1 MQYGNLIEVDCEYI
15 IPSEAR
21 NYKGFNYREYL
32 KSKKIYGTI
41 KNSNKNIKIIK
52 ENNINIVMKL
62 SNNIRNYII
71 NTTNRLMPKRT
82 SSLLVGILIGD
93 KSEISEEIIE
103 NFKNSNLSHMLAVSG
118 AHTSYIILGLT
129 FILNKSKMSKKW
141 VSLVTILSLTL
152 FMFITNFT
160 PSVTRACFM
169 AIIVLGAGVLHR
181 KQDFWTSI
189 SISLLIILILNPFSI
204 NEIGLQLSY
213 LGTIGI
219 IVFNKNIETILNK
232 VKINNKISKILSVTI
247 SAQLAIMP
255 IMIYKFN
262 NLSLTFF
269 ISNILASPFLGIS
282 IILGLITIFISLISF
297 KLAKAIS
304 LLLNLSLE
312 ILIGISEFTAKLPFS
327 SILIKTPPM
336 LLILIIYCF
345 ILLFNY
351 LYYIYISKTNIRL
364 FQKRIIKLIN
374 KANVNKFISIIII
387 IVILFNVFS
396 YSYLLIPKNLR
407 IYFIDVGQGDSCL
420 IITPR
425 NKKIL
430 IDGGEG
436 DSNVLL
442 SYLLDRRI
450 KTIDYIVIS
459 HFDSDHCNGLIEIIQ
474 KLNVKN
480 VLISKQAYFCDEYRN
495 IANIINLKKINT
507 IQVKQGDVL
516 NIDKEVKLG
525 IFYPAK
531 NLEYDDLNNNSIV
544 AKLRYNKFS
553 VLFTGDIEKSEENIL
568 NKYTSNQL
576 KSDVIKVAHHGSRT
590 SSSEEFIKAVK
601 PKVAL
606 IGVGMNNKFGHP
618 NQEIIERLENVNCKI
633 YRTDEMGEIVLEVD
647 KKGKVKIETKL
658 KCN

>member
-1 MQYGNLIEVDCEYI
+1 MIEADGEYI

-21 NYKGFNYREYL
+21 NYKGFDYREYL

-41 KNSNKNIKIIK
+41 KNSNKNIKVIK
-52 ENNINIVMKL
+52 EDNIGIVLKL

-71 NTTNRLMPKRT
+71 NTSNKLLPEKT

-93 KSEISEEIIE
+93 KSGISEEIIE
-103 NFKNSNLSHMLAVSG
+103 GFKISNLSHMLAVSG
-118 AHTSYIILGLT
+118 AHTAYIILGLT

-141 VSLVTILSLTL
+141 VHLVTILSLIL

-169 AIIVLGAGVLHR
+169 AIIVLGANLLYR

-189 SISLLIILILNPFSI
+189 SISLLIILVINPFSI

-219 IVFNKNIETILNK
+219 ILFNKNVETLLNK
-232 VKINNKISKILSVTI
+232 NKISKGLSVTI
-247 SAQLAIMP
+247 SAQMAIMP
-255 IMIYKFN
+255 IMIYRFN
-262 NLSLTFF
+262 SFSLTFF
-269 ISNILASPFLGIS
+269 ISNVLASPLLGIN
-282 IILGLITIFISLISF
+282 IILGLIAIFISLVSF
-297 KLAKAIS
+297 KLAKIIS
-304 LLLNLSLE
+304 LVLNLSLE
-312 ILIGISEFTAKLPFS
+312 ILIGISEFTSKLPFS
-327 SILIKTPPM
+327 SILVKTPPM
-336 LLILIIYCF
+336 LLILLIYCF

-351 LYYIYISKTNIRL
+351 LYYIYISKTNLRL
-364 FQKRIIKLIN
+364 FQKKIAKLIN
-374 KANVNKFISIIII
+374 KKNLNKFISIIII
-387 IVILFNVFS
+387 IIILFNVFS
-396 YSYLLIPKNLR
+396 HSYLLIPKNLR

-436 DSNVLL
+436 DNNVLL

-450 KTIDYIVIS
+450 KTIDYIMIS

-495 IANIINLKKINT
+495 IAGIINSKKINV
-507 IQVKQGDVL
+507 IHVKQGDVL
-516 NIDKEVKLG
+516 NIDKEVKLD

-568 NKYTSNQL
+568 NKYTSREL
-576 KSDVIKVAHHGSRT
+576 KSDVIKIAHHGSKT
-590 SSSEEFIKAVK
+590 SSSEEFIKVVK
-601 PKVAL
+601 PKIAL

-618 NQEIIERLENVNCKI
+618 NQEIIERLENVKCKI
-633 YRTDEMGEIVLEVD
+633 YRTDEMGEIIMEVNRS
-647 KKGKVKIETKL
+647 GKVKIETKL
-658 KCN
+658 KCD

>member
-1 MQYGNLIEVDCEYI
+1 MIEADGEYI

-21 NYKGFNYREYL
+21 NYKGFDYREYL

-71 NTTNRLMPKRT
+71 NTSNKLLPEKT

-93 KSEISEEIIE
+93 KSGISEEIIE
-103 NFKNSNLSHMLAVSG
+103 DFKISNLSHMLAVSG
-118 AHTSYIILGLT
+118 AHTAYIILGLT

-141 VSLVTILSLTL
+141 VHLVTILSLIL

-160 PSVTRACFM
+160 SSVTRACFM
-169 AIIVLGAGVLHR
+169 AIIVLGANLLYR

-189 SISLLIILILNPFSI
+189 SISLLIVLVINPFSI

-219 IVFNKNIETILNK
+219 ILFNKNVETLLNK
-232 VKINNKISKILSVTI
+232 NKINNKISKGLSVTI
-247 SAQLAIMP
+247 SAQMAIMP
-255 IMIYKFN
+255 IMIYRFN
-262 NLSLTFF
+262 SFSLTFF
-269 ISNILASPFLGIS
+269 ISNVLASPLLGIN
-282 IILGLITIFISLISF
+282 IILGLITIFISLVSF
-297 KLAKAIS
+297 KLAKIIS
-304 LLLNLSLE
+304 LVLNLSLE
-312 ILIGISEFTAKLPFS
+312 ILIGISEFTSKLPFS
-327 SILIKTPPM
+327 SILVKTPPM
-336 LLILIIYCF
+336 LLILLIYCF

-351 LYYIYISKTNIRL
+351 LYYIYISKTNLGL

-374 KANVNKFISIIII
+374 KTNVNKFISIIII

-396 YSYLLIPKNLR
+396 YSYLLIPNNLR

-436 DSNVLL
+436 ETDVLL

-450 KTIDYIVIS
+450 KTIDYIMIS
-459 HFDSDHCNGLIEIIQ
+459 HFDSDHCIGLIEVIQ

-495 IANIINLKKINT
+495 IAGIINSKKINV
-507 IQVKQGDVL
+507 IHVKQGDVL
-516 NIDKEVKLG
+516 NIDKEVSLD
-525 IFYPAK
+525 IFYPPQK
-531 NLEYDDLNNNSIV
+531 LEYDDLNNNSIV
-544 AKLRYNKFS
+544 AKLKYNKFS

-568 NKYTSNQL
+568 NKYTNNDL
-576 KSDVIKVAHHGSRT
+576 KSDVIKVAHHGSKT

-601 PKVAL
+601 PKIAL

-618 NQEIIERLENVNCKI
+618 NQEIIERLKNVNCKI
-633 YRTDEMGEIVLEVD
+633 YRTDEMGEIVMEVN
-647 KKGKVKIETKL
+647 KSGKVKIETKL
-658 KCN
+658 NCD

>member
-1 MQYGNLIEVDCEYI
+1 MIEADGEYI

-21 NYKGFNYREYL
+21 NYKGFDYREYL

-71 NTTNRLMPKRT
+71 NTSNKLLPEKT

-93 KSEISEEIIE
+93 KSGISEEIIE
-103 NFKNSNLSHMLAVSG
+103 DFKISNLSHMLAVSG
-118 AHTSYIILGLT
+118 AHTAYIILGLT

-141 VSLVTILSLTL
+141 VHLVTILSLIL

-160 PSVTRACFM
+160 SSVTRACFM
-169 AIIVLGAGVLHR
+169 AIIVLGANLLYR

-189 SISLLIILILNPFSI
+189 SISLLIVLVINPFSI

-219 IVFNKNIETILNK
+219 ILFNKNVETLLNK
-232 VKINNKISKILSVTI
+232 NKINNKISKGLSVTI
-247 SAQLAIMP
+247 SAQMAIIP
-255 IMIYKFN
+255 IMIYRFN
-262 NLSLTFF
+262 SFSLTFF
-269 ISNILASPFLGIS
+269 ISNVLASPLLGIN
-282 IILGLITIFISLISF
+282 IILGLITIFISLVSF
-297 KLAKAIS
+297 KLAKIIS
-304 LLLNLSLE
+304 LVLNLSLE
-312 ILIGISEFTAKLPFS
+312 ILIGISEFTSKLPFS
-327 SILIKTPPM
+327 SILVKTPPM
-336 LLILIIYCF
+336 LLILLIYCF

-351 LYYIYISKTNIRL
+351 LYYIYISKTNLRL

-374 KANVNKFISIIII
+374 KTNVNKFISIIII
-387 IVILFNVFS
+387 IIILFNVFS
-396 YSYLLIPKNLR
+396 HSYLLIPKNLR

-436 DSNVLL
+436 DNNVLL

-450 KTIDYIVIS
+450 KNIDYIMIS
-459 HFDSDHCNGLIEIIQ
+459 HFDSDHCIGLIEVIQ

-480 VLISKQAYFCDEYRN
+480 VLISKQVYFCDEYRN
-495 IANIINLKKINT
+495 IAGIINSKKINV
-507 IQVKQGDVL
+507 IHVKQGDVL
-516 NIDKEVKLG
+516 NIDKEVKLD
-525 IFYPAK
+525 IFYPPK
-531 NLEYDDLNNNSIV
+531 YFEYDDLNNNSIV

-568 NKYTSNQL
+568 NKYTDSEL
-576 KSDVIKVAHHGSRT
+576 KSDVIKVAHHGSKT
-590 SSSEEFIKAVK
+590 SSSEEFIKVVK
-601 PKVAL
+601 PKIAL

-618 NQEIIERLENVNCKI
+618 NQEIIERLENINCKI
-633 YRTDEMGEIVLEVD
+633 YRTDEMGEIVMEVN
-647 KKGKVKIETKL
+647 KSGKVKIETKL
-658 KCN
+658 NSYLY

>member
-1 MQYGNLIEVDCEYI
+1 MIEADGEYI

-21 NYKGFNYREYL
+21 NYKGFDYREYL

-71 NTTNRLMPKRT
+71 NTSNKLLPEKT

-93 KSEISEEIIE
+93 KSGISEEIIE
-103 NFKNSNLSHMLAVSG
+103 DFKISNLSHMLAVSG
-118 AHTSYIILGLT
+118 AHTAYIILGLT

-141 VSLVTILSLTL
+141 VHLVTILSLIL

-169 AIIVLGAGVLHR
+169 AIIVLGDNLLYR

-189 SISLLIILILNPFSI
+189 SISLLIILVINPFSI

-219 IVFNKNIETILNK
+219 ILFNKNVEMFLNK
-232 VKINNKISKILSVTI
+232 IKINNKISKGLSVTI
-247 SAQLAIMP
+247 SAQMAIMP
-255 IMIYKFN
+255 IMIYRFN
-262 NLSLTFF
+262 SFSLTFF
-269 ISNILASPFLGIS
+269 ISNVLASPLLGIN
-282 IILGLITIFISLISF
+282 IILGLITIFISLVSF
-297 KLAKAIS
+297 KLAKIIS
-304 LLLNLSLE
+304 LVLNLSLE
-312 ILIGISEFTAKLPFS
+312 ILIGISEFTSKLPFS
-327 SILIKTPPM
+327 SILVKTPPM
-336 LLILIIYCF
+336 LLILLIYCF

-351 LYYIYISKTNIRL
+351 LYYIYISKTNLGL

-374 KANVNKFISIIII
+374 KTNVNKFISIIII

-396 YSYLLIPKNLR
+396 YSYLLIPNNLR

-450 KTIDYIVIS
+450 KTIDYIMIS
-459 HFDSDHCNGLIEIIQ
+459 HFDSDHCNGLIEVIQ

-495 IANIINLKKINT
+495 IAGIINSKKINV
-507 IQVKQGDVL
+507 IHVKQGDVL
-516 NIDKEVKLG
+516 NIDKEVKLN
-525 IFYPAK
+525 IFYSAK

-544 AKLRYNKFS
+544 TKLRYNKFS
-553 VLFTGDIEKSEENIL
+553 ILFTGDIEKSEENIL

-576 KSDVIKVAHHGSRT
+576 KSDVIKIAHHGSKT
-590 SSSEEFIKAVK
+590 SSSEEFIKVVK
-601 PKVAL
+601 PKIAL

-618 NQEIIERLENVNCKI
+618 NKEIIERLENINCKI
-633 YRTDEMGEIVLEVD
+633 YRTDEMGEIIMEVN
-647 KKGKVKIETKL
+647 KSGKVKIETKL
-658 KCN
+658 NRYLN

>member
-1 MQYGNLIEVDCEYI
+1 MIEVDGEYI

-21 NYKGFNYREYL
+21 NYKGFDYREYL

-41 KNSNKNIKIIK
+41 KNSNKNIKVIK
-52 ENNINIVMKL
+52 EDNIGIVLKL

-71 NTTNRLMPKRT
+71 NTSNKLLPEKT

-93 KSEISEEIIE
+93 KSGISEEIIE
-103 NFKNSNLSHMLAVSG
+103 DFKISNLSHMLAVSG
-118 AHTSYIILGLT
+118 AHTAYIILGLT

-141 VSLVTILSLTL
+141 VHLVTILSLIL

-169 AIIVLGAGVLHR
+169 AIIVLGANLLYR

-189 SISLLIILILNPFSI
+189 SISLLIVLVINPFSI

-219 IVFNKNIETILNK
+219 ILFNKNVETLLNK
-232 VKINNKISKILSVTI
+232 IKINNKISEILSVTI
-247 SAQLAIMP
+247 SAQMAIMP
-255 IMIYKFN
+255 IMIYRFN
-262 NLSLTFF
+262 SFSLTFF
-269 ISNILASPFLGIS
+269 ISNVLASPLLGIN
-282 IILGLITIFISLISF
+282 IILGLIAIFISLVSF
-297 KLAKAIS
+297 KSAKIIS
-304 LLLNLSLE
+304 LVLNLSLE
-312 ILIGISEFTAKLPFS
+312 ILIGISEFTSKLPFS
-327 SILIKTPPM
+327 SILVKTPPM
-336 LLILIIYCF
+336 LLILLIYCF

-351 LYYIYISKTNIRL
+351 LYYIHISKTNLRL
-364 FQKRIIKLIN
+364 FQKRIIRLIN
-374 KANVNKFISIIII
+374 KTNVNKFISIIII
-387 IVILFNVFS
+387 IIILFNVFS
-396 YSYLLIPKNLR
+396 HSYLLIPKNLR

-450 KTIDYIVIS
+450 KTIDYIMIS
-459 HFDSDHCNGLIEIIQ
+459 HFDSDHCIGLIEVIQ

-495 IANIINLKKINT
+495 IAGIINSKKINV
-507 IQVKQGDVL
+507 IHVKQGDVL
-516 NIDKEVKLG
+516 NIDSEVKLD

-553 VLFTGDIEKSEENIL
+553 VLFTGDIEESEENIL

-576 KSDVIKVAHHGSRT
+576 KSDVIKVAHHGSKT
-590 SSSEEFIKAVK
+590 SSSEKFIKAVK
-601 PKVAL
+601 PKIAL

-618 NQEIIERLENVNCKI
+618 NQEIIERLENINCKI
-633 YRTDEMGEIVLEVD
+633 YRTDEMGEIVMEVN
-647 KKGKVKIETKL
+647 KSGKVKIETKL

>member
-1 MQYGNLIEVDCEYI
+1 MIEVDGEYI

-71 NTTNRLMPKRT
+71 NTSNKLLPEKT

-93 KSEISEEIIE
+93 KSGISEEIIE
-103 NFKNSNLSHMLAVSG
+103 DFKISNLSHMLAVSG
-118 AHTSYIILGLT
+118 AHTAYIILGLT

-141 VSLVTILSLTL
+141 VHLVTILSLIL

-169 AIIVLGAGVLHR
+169 AIIVLGANLLYR

-189 SISLLIILILNPFSI
+189 SISLLIILSLNPFSI

-219 IVFNKNIETILNK
+219 ILFNKNIEMFLNK
-232 VKINNKISKILSVTI
+232 NKINNKISKVLSVTI
-247 SAQLAIMP
+247 SAQMAIMP
-255 IMIYKFN
+255 IMIYRFN
-262 NLSLTFF
+262 SFSLTFF
-269 ISNILASPFLGIS
+269 ISNVLASPFLGIN

-297 KLAKAIS
+297 KLAKVIS

-312 ILIGISEFTAKLPFS
+312 ILIGISGFTSKLPFS
-327 SILIKTPPM
+327 SILVKTPPM
-336 LLILIIYCF
+336 LLILLIYCF

-351 LYYIYISKTNIRL
+351 LYYIYISKTNLGL

-374 KANVNKFISIIII
+374 KTNVNKFISIIII

-450 KTIDYIVIS
+450 KAIDYIMIS
-459 HFDSDHCNGLIEIIQ
+459 HFDSDHCNGLAEVIQ

-480 VLISKQAYFCDEYRN
+480 ILISKQAYFCDEYRN
-495 IANIINLKKINT
+495 IAGIINSKKINV
-507 IQVKQGDVL
+507 IHVKQGDVL
-516 NIDKEVKLG
+516 NIDKEVKLN
-525 IFYPAK
+525 IFYPPK
-531 NLEYDDLNNNSIV
+531 YFEYDDLNNNSIV

-568 NKYTSNQL
+568 NKYTDSEL
-576 KSDVIKVAHHGSRT
+576 KSDVIKVAHHGSKT
-590 SSSEEFIKAVK
+590 SSSEEFIKVVK
-601 PKVAL
+601 PKIAL

-618 NQEIIERLENVNCKI
+618 NQEIIERLENINCKI
-633 YRTDEMGEIVLEVD
+633 YRTDEMGEIVMEVN
-647 KKGKVKIETKL
+647 KLGKVKIETKL
-658 KCN
+658 KCD

>member
-1 MQYGNLIEVDCEYI
+1 MIEVDGEYI

-71 NTTNRLMPKRT
+71 NTSNKLLPEKT

-93 KSEISEEIIE
+93 KSGISEEIIE
-103 NFKNSNLSHMLAVSG
+103 DFKISNLSHMLAVSG
-118 AHTSYIILGLT
+118 AHTAYIILGLT

-141 VSLVTILSLTL
+141 VHLVTILSLIL

-169 AIIVLGAGVLHR
+169 AIIVLGANLLYR

-189 SISLLIILILNPFSI
+189 SISLLIILSLNPFSI

-219 IVFNKNIETILNK
+219 ILFNKNIEMFLNK
-232 VKINNKISKILSVTI
+232 NKINNKISKVLSVTI
-247 SAQLAIMP
+247 SAQMAIMP
-255 IMIYKFN
+255 IMIYRFN
-262 NLSLTFF
+262 SFSLTFF
-269 ISNILASPFLGIS
+269 ISNVLASPFLGIN

-297 KLAKAIS
+297 KLAKVIS

-312 ILIGISEFTAKLPFS
+312 ILIGISEFTSKLPFS
-327 SILIKTPPM
+327 SILVKTPPM
-336 LLILIIYCF
+336 LLILLIYCF

-351 LYYIYISKTNIRL
+351 LYYIYISKTNLGL

-374 KANVNKFISIIII
+374 KTNVNKFISIIII

-450 KTIDYIVIS
+450 KAIDYIMIS
-459 HFDSDHCNGLIEIIQ
+459 HFDSDHCNGLAEVIQ

-480 VLISKQAYFCDEYRN
+480 ILISKQAYFCDEYRN
-495 IANIINLKKINT
+495 IAGIINSKKINV
-507 IQVKQGDVL
+507 IHVKQGDVL
-516 NIDKEVKLG
+516 NIDKEVKLN
-525 IFYPAK
+525 IFYPPK
-531 NLEYDDLNNNSIV
+531 YFEYDDLNNNSIV

-568 NKYTSNQL
+568 NKYTDSEL
-576 KSDVIKVAHHGSRT
+576 KSDVIKVAHHGSKT
-590 SSSEEFIKAVK
+590 SSSEEFIKVVK
-601 PKVAL
+601 PKIAL

-618 NQEIIERLENVNCKI
+618 NQEIIERLENINCKI
-633 YRTDEMGEIVLEVD
+633 YRTDEMGEIVMEVN
-647 KKGKVKIETKL
+647 KLGKVKIETKL
-658 KCN
+658 KCD

>member
-1 MQYGNLIEVDCEYI
+1 MQYGDLIEVDGEYI

-21 NYKGFNYREYL
+21 NYKGFDYREYL

-52 ENNINIVMKL
+52 ENNINIVLKL

-71 NTTNRLMPKRT
+71 NTSNKLLPEKT

-93 KSEISEEIIE
+93 KSGISEEIIE
-103 NFKNSNLSHMLAVSG
+103 DFKISNLSHMLAVSG

-141 VSLVTILSLTL
+141 VHLVTILSLIL
-152 FMFITNFT
+152 FTFITNFT

-169 AIIVLGAGVLHR
+169 AIIVLGSSLLYR

-189 SISLLIILILNPFSI
+189 SISILIILVINPFSV
-204 NEIGLQLSY
+204 NDIGLQLSY

-219 IVFNKNIETILNK
+219 ILFNKNVETLLNK
-232 VKINNKISKILSVTI
+232 VKINNKISKFLSVTI
-247 SAQLAIMP
+247 SAQMAIIP
-255 IMIYKFN
+255 IMIYRFN
-262 NLSLTFF
+262 SFSLTFF
-269 ISNILASPFLGIS
+269 IPNVLASPLLGIN
-282 IILGLITIFISLISF
+282 IILGLITIFISLVSF
-297 KLAKAIS
+297 KLAKIIS
-304 LLLNLSLE
+304 LALNLSLE
-312 ILIGISEFTAKLPFS
+312 ILIRISEFTSKLPFS
-327 SILIKTPPM
+327 SILVKTPPM
-336 LLILIIYCF
+336 LFILLIYCF
-345 ILLFNY
+345 ILLYNY
-351 LYYIYISKTNIRL
+351 LYYIYISKRNLRL

-374 KANVNKFISIIII
+374 KTNINKFISIIII
-387 IVILFNVFS
+387 IIILFNVFS

-420 IITPR
+420 IITAR

-450 KTIDYIVIS
+450 KTIDYIMIS
-459 HFDSDHCNGLIEIIQ
+459 HFDSDHCIGLIEIIQ

-480 VLISKQAYFCDEYRN
+480 VLISEQAYFCDEYRN
-495 IANIINLKKINT
+495 IAEIINSKKINV
-507 IQVKQGDVL
+507 IHVKQGDVL
-516 NIDKEVKLG
+516 NIDKEVKLD
-525 IFYPAK
+525 IFYPAE

-568 NKYTSNQL
+568 NKYASNQL
-576 KSDVIKVAHHGSRT
+576 KSDVIKVAHHGSKT
-590 SSSEEFIKAVK
+590 SSSEVFIKAVK

-618 NQEIIERLENVNCKI
+618 NQEIIERLENINCKI
-633 YRTDEMGEIVLEVD
+633 YRTDEMGEIVMEVN
-647 KKGKVKIETKL
+647 KLGEVKIETKL
-658 KCN
+658 KCD

>member
-1 MQYGNLIEVDCEYI
+1 MIEADGEYI

-21 NYKGFNYREYL
+21 NYKGFDYREYL

-71 NTTNRLMPKRT
+71 NTSNKLLPEKT

-93 KSEISEEIIE
+93 KSGISEEVIE
-103 NFKNSNLSHMLAVSG
+103 DFKISNLSHMLAVSG
-118 AHTSYIILGLT
+118 AHTAYIILGLT

-141 VSLVTILSLTL
+141 VHLVTILSLIL

-160 PSVTRACFM
+160 SSVTRACFM
-169 AIIVLGAGVLHR
+169 AIIVLGANLLYR

-189 SISLLIILILNPFSI
+189 SISLLIILSLNPFSI

-219 IVFNKNIETILNK
+219 ILFNKNVEMFLNK
-232 VKINNKISKILSVTI
+232 IKINNKISEFLSVTI
-247 SAQLAIMP
+247 SAQMAIMP
-255 IMIYKFN
+255 IMIYRFN
-262 NLSLTFF
+262 SFSLTFF
-269 ISNILASPFLGIS
+269 ISNVLASPLLGIN
-282 IILGLITIFISLISF
+282 IILGLITIFISLVSF
-297 KLAKAIS
+297 KLAKIIS
-304 LLLNLSLE
+304 LVLNLSLE
-312 ILIGISEFTAKLPFS
+312 ILIGISEFTSKLPLS
-327 SILIKTPPM
+327 SILVKTPPM
-336 LLILIIYCF
+336 LLILLIYCF

-351 LYYIYISKTNIRL
+351 LYYIYISKTNLRL

-374 KANVNKFISIIII
+374 KTNVNKFISIIII
-387 IVILFNVFS
+387 IIILFNVFS
-396 YSYLLIPKNLR
+396 HSYLLIPKNLR

-436 DSNVLL
+436 DNNVLL

-450 KTIDYIVIS
+450 KNIDYIMIS
-459 HFDSDHCNGLIEIIQ
+459 HFDSDHCIGLIEVIQ

-495 IANIINLKKINT
+495 IAGIINSKKINV
-507 IQVKQGDVL
+507 IHVKQGDVL
-516 NIDKEVKLG
+516 NIDKEVKLD

-576 KSDVIKVAHHGSRT
+576 KSDVIKVAHHGSKT
-590 SSSEEFIKAVK
+590 SSSEKFIKVVK
-601 PKVAL
+601 PKIAL

-618 NQEIIERLENVNCKI
+618 NQEVIERLENINCKI
-633 YRTDEMGEIVLEVD
+633 YRTDEMGEIIMEVN
-647 KKGKVKIETKL
+647 KSVKVKIETKL
-658 KCN
+658 NRYLN